1 MKNLLQLKPFTE
13 IIQKLILNLYVDDST
28 NTFNR
33 VEDAIEFYKKSKSA
47 LADANFNLRKWATN
61 SKKIQNFID
70 NQFEEDKTSEC
81 THRKVIGLCHT
92 LEPTKRNILGIQGM
106 FYDPL
111 GSVSPITLPIKFI
124 LQKIFKLKFE
134 WDGNIDTDTS
144 HLWKQ
149 YIKGLK
155 HVSSVSVNRHVLCCK
170 HSFVQLHGF
179 CDSSEK
185 AYCAVVYAWVLCSH
199 GVKVTSWSG
208 RSRVASTKSHS
219 IPRLEL
225 IPCALLGRL
234 MTEVKKAIE
243 KDIVVTNE
251 NVFCW
256 SDSMVSLSWIKQVS
270 KKMEGLGAK

>member
-33 VEDAIEFYKKSKSA
+33 VEDAIEFYKKSNSA

-81 THRKVIGLCHT
+81 THRKVIGLCNT

-111 GSVSPITLPIKFI
+111 GSISPITLPIKFI
-124 LQKIFKLKFE
+124 LQKLFKLKFE

-144 HLWKQ
+144 HL
-149 YIKGLK
+149 
-155 HVSSVSVNRHVLCCK
+155 
-170 HSFVQLHGF
+170 
-179 CDSSEK
+179 
-185 AYCAVVYAWVLCSH
+185 
-199 GVKVTSWSG
+199 
-208 RSRVASTKSHS
+208 
-219 IPRLEL
+219 
-225 IPCALLGRL
+225 
-234 MTEVKKAIE
+234 
-243 KDIVVTNE
+243 
-251 NVFCW
+251 
-256 SDSMVSLSWIKQVS
+256 
-270 KKMEGLGAK
+270 